1 MPLFL
6 YNLAE
11 KYKDNEDVEFATMDM
26 TMNEVIGLDIK
37 KFPVIMSYRKD
48 KKDSPN
54 RYTGDFRPITIEN
67 WMAVQAGWMK
77 EEEKKE
83 EKVEDL

>member
-1 MPLFL
+1 
-6 YNLAE
+6 
-11 KYKDNEDVEFATMDM
+11 
-26 TMNEVIGLDIK
+26 
-37 KFPVIMSYRKD
+37 MSYRKD